1 MCARFITVNKG
12 TTKKHESTKK
22 APEPKRHKRFLLTH
36 LCLLYFFVAPPLP
49 ICPNHLPFPRRALVA
64 QLDRAFDFESKGRR
78 FEPCR
83 VHHTSPL
90 LALQSTHPERRMPE
104 KSSTIEQRAKLA
116 ILGIRYDDNSSFTK
130 GAADAPPQIRAALRS
145 DAWNLTTE
153 NGTDLSGDS
162 VFFDAGDIEP
172 VPGSDMFTL
181 IENSVHTLIADGL
194 SPISLGGDHSITYP
208 IVRAFA
214 RKFNNLS
221 VVHFDAHPDLYDNY
235 QGNRN
240 SHASPFARIMEQ
252 RLVKR
257 LVQVGIRTFT
267 AHQREQVRRFG
278 VESIEMHQLTDRL
291 QLEFD
296 SPVYISFDID
306 ALDPAFAPGVS
317 HREPG
322 GMSTRQAIDLI
333 QRLQGKVVGAD
344 IVEFNP
350 RMDPLHITGTVC
362 AKLLKEIAA
371 RMLE

>member
-1 MCARFITVNKG
+1 MSAN
-12 TTKKHESTKK
+12 
-22 APEPKRHKRFLLTH
+22 
-36 LCLLYFFVAPPLP
+36 
-49 ICPNHLPFPRRALVA
+49 
-64 QLDRAFDFESKGRR
+64 
-78 FEPCR
+78 
-83 VHHTSPL
+83 
-90 LALQSTHPERRMPE
+90 
-104 KSSTIEQRAKLA
+104 SSYNAQRARLA
-116 ILGIRYDDNSSFTK
+116 ILGIRYDENSSFTK

-153 NGTDLSGDS
+153 NGTDLSGES

-181 IENSVHTLIADGL
+181 IENSVYTLIADGM

-214 RKFNNLS
+214 RKYKDLS
-221 VVHFDAHPDLYDNY
+221 VVHFDAHPDIYDTY

-252 RLVKR
+252 KLVKR

-267 AHQREQVRRFG
+267 AHQREQVKKFG
-278 VESIEMHQLTDRL
+278 VESIEMHQLTDTHYL
-291 QLEFD
+291 AEGLELEFD
-296 SPVYISFDID
+296 SPVYISFDVD

-322 GMSTRQAIDLI
+322 GMSTRQAVDLI
-333 QRLQGKVVGAD
+333 QRLKGRIVGAD

-371 RMLE
+371 RMLET

>member
-1 MCARFITVNKG
+1 MSAN
-12 TTKKHESTKK
+12 
-22 APEPKRHKRFLLTH
+22 
-36 LCLLYFFVAPPLP
+36 
-49 ICPNHLPFPRRALVA
+49 
-64 QLDRAFDFESKGRR
+64 
-78 FEPCR
+78 
-83 VHHTSPL
+83 
-90 LALQSTHPERRMPE
+90 
-104 KSSTIEQRAKLA
+104 SSSSAQRAKLA
-116 ILGIRYDDNSSFTK
+116 ILGIRYDENSSFTK

-153 NGTDLSGDS
+153 NGTDLSGDN

-181 IENSVHTLIADGL
+181 IENSVYTLIADGMAPL
-194 SPISLGGDHSITYP
+194 SLGGDHSITYP

-214 RKFNNLS
+214 RKYPNLS
-221 VVHFDAHPDLYDNY
+221 VIHFDAHPDIYDNY

-252 RLVKR
+252 KLVKR

-267 AHQREQVRRFG
+267 AHQREQVRKFG
-278 VESIEMHQLTDRL
+278 VESIEMHQLNDRL
-291 QLEFD
+291 QLQFD
-296 SPVYISFDID
+296 SPVYISFDVD

-333 QRLQGKVVGAD
+333 QRLKGRVVGAD

>member
-1 MCARFITVNKG
+1 MSE
-12 TTKKHESTKK
+12 H
-22 APEPKRHKRFLLTH
+22 
-36 LCLLYFFVAPPLP
+36 PP
-49 ICPNHLPFPRRALVA
+49 NT
-64 QLDRAFDFESKGRR
+64 G
-78 FEPCR
+78 
-83 VHHTSPL
+83 
-90 LALQSTHPERRMPE
+90 
-104 KSSTIEQRAKLA
+104 EQRAQLA
-116 ILGIRYDDNSSFTK
+116 IIGIRYDENSSFTK

-162 VFFDAGDIEP
+162 TFFDAGDIEP
-172 VPGSDMFTL
+172 VPGSEMPAL
-181 IENSVHTLIADGL
+181 IENSIYTLIADGL
-194 SPISLGGDHSITYP
+194 MPISLGGDHSITYP

-214 RKFNNLS
+214 RKYSNLS
-221 VVHFDAHPDLYDNY
+221 ILHFDAHPDLYDHY

-252 RLVKR
+252 KLVKR
-257 LVQVGIRTFT
+257 LVQVGIRTTT
-267 AHQREQVRRFG
+267 AHQREQIKKFG
-278 VESIEMHQLTDRL
+278 VESIEMRSLTGNL

-322 GMSTRQAIDLI
+322 GMSTRQAIALI
-333 QRLQGKVVGAD
+333 QGMKGRVVGAD

-350 RMDPLHITGTVC
+350 RMDPLHVTGTVC
-362 AKLLKEIAA
+362 AKILKEIAA

>member
-1 MCARFITVNKG
+1 
-12 TTKKHESTKK
+12 
-22 APEPKRHKRFLLTH
+22 
-36 LCLLYFFVAPPLP
+36 
-49 ICPNHLPFPRRALVA
+49 
-64 QLDRAFDFESKGRR
+64 
-78 FEPCR
+78 
-83 VHHTSPL
+83 
-90 LALQSTHPERRMPE
+90 MPE
-104 KSSTIEQRAKLA
+104 QPPSTEQRAKLA
-116 ILGIRYDDNSSFTK
+116 LIGIRYDENSSFTK

-145 DAWNLTTE
+145 DAWNLNSE
-153 NGTDLSGDS
+153 NGTDLSGES
-162 VFFDAGDIEP
+162 TFFDAGDIEP
-172 VPGSDMFTL
+172 VPGSDMPTL
-181 IENSVHTLIADGL
+181 IENSIHTLIADGL
-194 SPISLGGDHSITYP
+194 APISLGGDHSITHP

-214 RKFNNLS
+214 RKYKDLS
-221 VVHFDAHPDLYDNY
+221 ILHFDAHPDLYDNY

-252 RLVKR
+252 KLVKR

-267 AHQREQVRRFG
+267 AHQRDQVRKFN
-278 VESIEMHQLTDRL
+278 VESIEMHNLTANL

-322 GMSTRQAIDLI
+322 GLSTRQAIDLI
-333 QRLQGKVVGAD
+333 QRLKGQVVGAD

-371 RMLE
+371 RMIAG

>member
-1 MCARFITVNKG
+1 M
-12 TTKKHESTKK
+12 
-22 APEPKRHKRFLLTH
+22 
-36 LCLLYFFVAPPLP
+36 
-49 ICPNHLPFPRRALVA
+49 
-64 QLDRAFDFESKGRR
+64 
-78 FEPCR
+78 
-83 VHHTSPL
+83 TS
-90 LALQSTHPERRMPE
+90 
-104 KSSTIEQRAKLA
+104 SSANAGEQRPRLA
-116 ILGIRYDDNSSFTK
+116 ILGIRYDENSSFTK

-153 NGTDLSGDS
+153 NGTDLSGES

-172 VPGSDMFTL
+172 VAGSDMFTL
-181 IENSVHTLIADGL
+181 IENSVYTLIADGMA
-194 SPISLGGDHSITYP
+194 PISLGGAHSITYP

-214 RKFNNLS
+214 RKYQDLS
-221 VVHFDAHPDLYDNY
+221 VVHFDAHPDIYDNY

-252 RLVKR
+252 KLVRR

-267 AHQREQVRRFG
+267 AHQRDQVRKFG
-278 VESIEMHQLTDRL
+278 VESIEMHQLAERL

-296 SPVYISFDID
+296 SPVYISFDVD

-322 GMSTRQAIDLI
+322 GLTTRQAIDLI
-333 QRLQGKVVGAD
+333 QRLRGRVVGAD

-350 RMDPLHITGTVC
+350 RMDPLHITGVVC

-371 RMLE
+371 RMLET

>member
-1 MCARFITVNKG
+1 M
-12 TTKKHESTKK
+12 
-22 APEPKRHKRFLLTH
+22 
-36 LCLLYFFVAPPLP
+36 
-49 ICPNHLPFPRRALVA
+49 
-64 QLDRAFDFESKGRR
+64 
-78 FEPCR
+78 
-83 VHHTSPL
+83 SP
-90 LALQSTHPERRMPE
+90 T
-104 KSSTIEQRAKLA
+104 EQRTKLA
-116 ILGIRYDDNSSFTK
+116 IIGIRYDENSSFTK

-145 DAWNLTTE
+145 DAWNLTSE
-153 NGTDLSGDS
+153 NGTDLSDDS
-162 VFFDAGDIEP
+162 IFFDAGDIEP
-172 VPGSDMFTL
+172 VPGSEMNAL
-181 IENSVHTLIADGL
+181 IENSVYTLIADGL
-194 SPISLGGDHSITYP
+194 APISLGGDHSITHP

-214 RKFNNLS
+214 RKYKDLS
-221 VVHFDAHPDLYDNY
+221 LLHFDAHPDLYDHY

-252 RLVKR
+252 KLVKR

-267 AHQREQVRRFG
+267 AHQREQAQKFG
-278 VESIEMHQLTDRL
+278 VEAIEMHNLTPNL

-322 GMSTRQAIDLI
+322 GLSTRQAIDLI
-333 QRLQGKVVGAD
+333 QRLKGKVVGAD

>member
-1 MCARFITVNKG
+1 M
-12 TTKKHESTKK
+12 
-22 APEPKRHKRFLLTH
+22 PEQPPNTDEQRPK
-36 LCLLYFFVAPPLP
+36 
-49 ICPNHLPFPRRALVA
+49 
-64 QLDRAFDFESKGRR
+64 
-78 FEPCR
+78 
-83 VHHTSPL
+83 
-90 LALQSTHPERRMPE
+90 LAL
-104 KSSTIEQRAKLA
+104 I
-116 ILGIRYDDNSSFTK
+116 GIRYDENSSFTK

-162 VFFDAGDIEP
+162 TFFDAGDIEP
-172 VPGSDMFTL
+172 VPGSEMSAL
-181 IENSVHTLIADGL
+181 IENSLYTLIADGL
-194 SPISLGGDHSITYP
+194 MPISLGGDHSITYP
-208 IVRAFA
+208 VVRAFA
-214 RKFNNLS
+214 RKYNNLS
-221 VVHFDAHPDLYDNY
+221 ILHFDAHPDLYDNY

-252 RLVKR
+252 KLVKR
-257 LVQVGIRTFT
+257 LVQVGIRTVT
-267 AHQREQVRRFG
+267 EHQRDQVRKFG
-278 VESIEMHQLTDRL
+278 VESIEMRDLTGNI

-322 GMSTRQAIDLI
+322 GMSTRQAIDII
-333 QRLQGKVVGAD
+333 QRLKGRVVGAD

-350 RMDPLHITGTVC
+350 RMDPLHVTGTVC